1 MLRRLS
7 LLIVLCSVV
16 VLPPAFAQEPFNV
29 AVTPDKLA
37 FLLTELYGP
46 NGLIV
51 DSLTVLPS
59 GDTHSAHFNGGFQS
73 EFTQFNTALASQI
86 VNVPLPSPA
95 SGFTYE
101 FDASL
106 GVFER
111 TTQSFGPIL
120 AERAQTI
127 GGKRFSFGFTFQHF
141 TFDSIEGLDLDSV
154 PAVYTHDDFQLRGGR
169 EDLVTTINSIKAT
182 VNQFTTFL
190 TFGVTDRLDVSLAV
204 PVVSNDMTVISDATV
219 RRIGTTDPQVHFFR
233 ALDGSLGN
241 RRLFTALGSSTGIG
255 DITLRLKVLAARGSS
270 NGLSLALDLRAPTG
284 DEEDLLGSG
293 AAGARPFLI
302 WSAGGGAF
310 SPHINLGYQWNGK
323 STLAGNPSTG
333 ESGELP
339 DHAFYTV
346 GADFSLGSR
355 FTFAMDLLGQY
366 AIDAP
371 RVAVADFVAQDG
383 QSTFQTLTFYEDS
396 YNSLSGALGFKLNVV
411 ENLLIDFNVLFN
423 IDDNGLRDKVTPLA
437 GVEYAF

>member
-7 LLIVLCSVV
+7 LLIALCFALGS
-16 VLPPAFAQEPFNV
+16 PWAFAQDPFNV

-37 FLLTELYGP
+37 LLLTQLYGP
-46 NGLIV
+46 DGLIV

-59 GDTHSAHFNGGFQS
+59 GDTHSAHFNSRFQS
-73 EFTQFNTALASQI
+73 DFTQFNTALASQI

-106 GVFER
+106 GVFAR

-120 AERAQTI
+120 AERAETI
-127 GGKRFSFGFTFQHF
+127 GAGRFSFGFTFQSF
-141 TFDSIEGLDLDSV
+141 TFDTIEGLDLDSV
-154 PAVYTHDDFQLRGGR
+154 PAVFTHDGAAPGGKA
-169 EDLVTTINSIKAT
+169 DVVTTVNSINAS

-190 TFGVTDRLDVSLAV
+190 TYGVTDRLDLSIAI

-219 RRIGTTDPQVHFFR
+219 QRIGTATDPLVHFFR
-233 ALDGSLGN
+233 AVDGSLGN
-241 RRLFTALGSSTGIG
+241 RRLFTAFGSSSGLG
-255 DITLRLKVLAARGSS
+255 DITLRLKALVS
-270 NGLSLALDLRAPTG
+270 NGFSLALDVRAPTG

-293 AAGARPFLI
+293 AAGVRPFLI
-302 WSAGGGAF
+302 WSGGGGAF
-310 SPHINLGYQWNGK
+310 APHINLGYQWNGK
-323 STLAGNPSTG
+323 STLAGNPTTG

-339 DHAFYTV
+339 DQAFYTV

-366 AIDAP
+366 VIDTP
-371 RVAVADFVAQDG
+371 RVAVTEFQALDG
-383 QSTFQTLTFYEDS
+383 MTTFQTLTFQEDS
-396 YNSLSGALGFKLNVV
+396 FNALSGAIGFKLNVV
-411 ENLLIDFNVLFN
+411 ENLLVDFNLLFN
-423 IDDNGLRDKVTPLA
+423 LDNNGLRDKVTPLV